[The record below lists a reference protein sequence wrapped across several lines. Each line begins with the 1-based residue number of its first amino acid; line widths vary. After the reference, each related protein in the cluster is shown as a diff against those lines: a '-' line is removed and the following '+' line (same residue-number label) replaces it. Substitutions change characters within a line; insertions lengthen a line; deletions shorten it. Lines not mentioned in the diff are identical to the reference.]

1 MLKRNFLSLSAI
13 LSNAFD
19 VVFLCDGSSY
29 ITYSVFKR
37 TLLLAKSILSSY
49 NISKEQTN
57 VAAVV
62 YASDVIVSFNLT
74 QHYTFSA
81 ISTAIDGIPYLNQT
95 SLNISAALAT
105 VNDTIFTT
113 DRRNVLRVCVV
124 FVSGKLSG
132 DFTQISQGLRDQG
145 IIIIAIGVGS
155 GYSLDQLNSLA
166 SQPSATYVI
175 DISLVLH
182 IDTMEEVIAGAIAG
196 GNLRKYFV

>member
-1 MLKRNFLSLSAI
+1 M
-13 LSNAFD
+13 SNAFD

-29 ITYSVFKR
+29 ITYSVFKQ

-62 YASDVIVSFNLT
+62 YASDVIVSFNFT

-81 ISTAIDGIPYLNQT
+81 VSTAIDGIPYLNQT
-95 SLNISAALAT
+95 SLNISAALET

-113 DRRNVLRVCVV
+113 DRRNVPRVCVV
-124 FVSGKLSG
+124 FVSGMLSG
-132 DFTQISQGLRDQG
+132 DFTQISQSLRDQG
-145 IIIIAIGVGS
+145 IIIIVIGVGS
-155 GYSLDQLNSLA
+155 GYILDQLNSLA

-175 DISLVLH
+175 GISLVLH
-182 IDTMEEVIAGAIAG
+182 IDTMEEVIVGAIAG
-196 GNLRKYFV
+196 GNLRKYCVYVIERL

>member
-1 MLKRNFLSLSAI
+1 M
-13 LSNAFD
+13 SNAFD

-29 ITYSVFKR
+29 ITYSVFTQ

-57 VAAVV
+57 VAAVF

-81 ISTAIDGIPYLNQT
+81 VSTAIDGIPYLNQT
-95 SLNISAALAT
+95 SLNILAALET

-113 DRRNVLRVCVV
+113 DRRNVPRVFVV
-124 FVSGKLSG
+124 FVSAILDG
-132 DFTQISQGLRDQG
+132 DFRQISQSLRDQG

-155 GYSLDQLNSLA
+155 GYSVDQLNSVA
-166 SQPSATYVI
+166 SQPSETYVI

-182 IDTMEEVIAGAIAG
+182 IDTMEQVIAGGIAG
-196 GNLRKYFV
+196 GNYWKHCV